1 LRSISVVIPL
11 WNELDLTRECV
22 RGLSEARAKHGTPH
36 ELILV
41 DNGST
46 DETGDWV
53 EAQQNASDWIRA
65 RRLPENLG
73 FAGGCNAGLE
83 LATGEYVCF
92 LNNDTLLPM
101 ALFERLMSATLRAP
115 NVGLVAPVSNYVKG
129 RQLLEIFADES
140 ADDVEQIQARLDAQS
155 ARVVEDSPQVAGL
168 CVLLRR
174 ELMQEIGGFDE
185 RYGLGNYEDD
195 DLCLNIRSRDLRILI
210 ARDAY
215 LFHHGNRTFRALG
228 VDYEEQL
235 KSNKELYESK
245 WRDCEL
251 FELERAIERQDA
263 SAAKRILSNAQIERS
278 HGIRRAEAL
287 CAELEGDF
295 AVAAE
300 LWLDYLRV
308 CPSDSEAHIHQALC
322 LIRDGHE
329 AAGRHALAVAIGTH
343 CHDSLSAASAM
354 TQLAEHELKSG
365 QLALARDDLAD
376 ALQLRPDFVPA
387 INLGGVIAL
396 ETSDYDACIQ
406 LIEPWLHK
414 DDEALHAN
422 IGIAYFHT
430 GRHDEALRAFE
441 RGSELGGEDSA
452 SHRNLVQL
460 RAHLAG
466 G

>member
-235 KSNKELYESK
+235 NPTRNSTRASGGTANSSNSSGPS
-245 WRDCEL
+245 RDRTL
-251 FELERAIERQDA
+251 APQRGSSLTRR
-263 SAAKRILSNAQIERS
+263 SNA
-278 HGIRRAEAL
+278 AMA
-287 CAELEGDF
+287 F
-295 AVAAE
+295 AAP
-300 LWLDYLRV
+300 R
-308 CPSDSEAHIHQALC
+308 
-322 LIRDGHE
+322 
-329 AAGRHALAVAIGTH
+329 
-343 CHDSLSAASAM
+343 LSAPSSKAI
-354 TQLAEHELKSG
+354 
-365 QLALARDDLAD
+365 
-376 ALQLRPDFVPA
+376 LRSRLSF
-387 INLGGVIAL
+387 
-396 ETSDYDACIQ
+396 
-406 LIEPWLHK
+406 
-414 DDEALHAN
+414 
-422 IGIAYFHT
+422 
-430 GRHDEALRAFE
+430 
-441 RGSELGGEDSA
+441 GSIT
-452 SHRNLVQL
+452 
-460 RAHLAG
+460 
-466 G
+466 